1 MPEWQ
6 QSSTI
11 VSLHPDGS
19 GAMSVSKTYARRH
32 RGLLPSVA
40 TRSRG
45 QKSEERAHCQK
56 MPKVEETTQHQKYLQ

>member
-40 TRSRG
+40 TRSVVRM
-45 QKSEERAHCQK
+45 RNAHIAKKCQSK
-56 MPKVEETTQHQKYLQ
+56 